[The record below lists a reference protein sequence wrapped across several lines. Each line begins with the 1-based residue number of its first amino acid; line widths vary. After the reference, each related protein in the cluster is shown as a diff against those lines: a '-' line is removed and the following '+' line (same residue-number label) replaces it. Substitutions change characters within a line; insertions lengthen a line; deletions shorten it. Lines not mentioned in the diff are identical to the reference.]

1 MSIRKIYIP
10 MFGDDVIDHIQ
21 PADRP
26 KQYSSL
32 LVDLVRVHARRLLLR
47 QYIVLATTI
56 RP

>member
-32 LVDLVRVHARRLLLR
+32 LVDLVRVHARRLLLP